1 MSNFRVIPVNS
12 RMGIV
17 GGNEILKDTA
27 GLSLTSFQKQ
37 LIRLLFMDSRASA
50 GRHSMNFYFTS
61 LVNVT

>member
-37 LIRLLFMDSRASA
+37 LRLLFMDSRASA